1 MSRTGRLKKS
11 EADRKKRQ
19 GQRMFING
27 LSKDEISEI
36 LEVHI
41 ETINRWARAEDWQA
55 DKDLHSISIGELKRE
70 VLQTYADMKEGRT
83 PKISADQL
91 SKLASTFEKFS
102 DKKKALAYMYENFE
116 QLSDVIIKDALSQR
130 SKKGKEEK
138 LATAKYVRDIMDQ
151 VLGDTYKEAMN
162 D

>member
-27 LSKDEISEI
+27 ISKDEIAEI

-41 ETINRWARAEDWQA
+41 ETINRWYRDYNWQA

-70 VLQTYADMKEGRT
+70 VLQTYSDIKEGKQ
-83 PKISADQL
+83 PKVSADQL
-91 SKLASTFEKFS
+91 SKLAATFEKFS

-116 QLSDVIIKDALSQR
+116 QLSDAIIKDALSER
-130 SKKGKEEK
+130 TKKAKEEK
-138 LATAKYVRDIMDQ
+138 LGTAKYIREMMDIVTAQ
-151 VLGDTYKEAMN
+151 TYKEALH